1 MTNFTR
7 KVEVAAN
14 CAIVLVAILLGVVI
28 IRDRFIAPKQVS
40 TISPGA
46 KIPITDVDW
55 SAHGETLVLA
65 LQKGCHFCLESA
77 PFYRRLAGE
86 VAQHGKVRLLA
97 VLPGELTESKAYLE
111 SLGVPV
117 TEMRRLP
124 LSAIPVR
131 GTPTLI
137 LVDHKGVVQRVW
149 AGQLPPEK
157 EAEVLAAVLT

>member
-1 MTNFTR
+1 MTNITK
-7 KVEVAAN
+7 KVEVVAN
-14 CAIVLVAILLGVVI
+14 CSIVLVAILLAVVLVKGY
-28 IRDRFIAPKQVS
+28 FIAPKQVN

-46 KIPITDVDW
+46 KIPIANVDW
-55 SAHGETLVLA
+55 SAQGETLVLA
-65 LQKGCHFCLESA
+65 LQKGCHFCAESA

-86 VAQHGKVRLLA
+86 AAQHGKVRLLA

-117 TEMRRLP
+117 TEMRRVP

-137 LVDHKGVVQRVW
+137 LVDHNGVVKRVW
-149 AGQLPPEK
+149 IGQLPPEQQ
-157 EAEVLAAVLT
+157 AEVLAAVLT